1 MFIDFHDGSSLHGF
15 LRHIAVLAIFAI
27 LTSCNVIQDIN
38 RNIGEEGG
46 ISTQMLIG
54 GLKEALSVGTE
65 NSVNRLSKLGG
76 FNADKALRIAVP
88 SEIKSATD
96 TLRKV
101 GLGTMVDSFEDKMN
115 GAAESASASATP
127 VFMKAIREMTFDDAR
142 KILDGPENAATEY
155 FRRSTGEELK
165 KLFMPLVRENM
176 NKVGLVQAYNGLM
189 DRYNAIPLT
198 SKPKFDLDNYIA
210 DKTLDGLFSV
220 IASEEAEIRW
230 NPAARTSDLLRKVFA
245 R

>member
-1 MFIDFHDGSSLHGF
+1 MSAYFYRGGL
-15 LRHIAVLAIFAI
+15 LRHLAVFAIFAI
-27 LTSCNVIQDIN
+27 LTSCNVIQDLTQHLV
-38 RNIGEEGG
+38 GEEGL
-46 ISTQMLIG
+46 STQTLVG

-65 NSVNRLSKLGG
+65 NSVDRLSDLGG
-76 FNADKALRIAVP
+76 FNNNKTLRITVP

-96 TLRKV
+96 TLRKL
-101 GLGTMVDSFEDKMN
+101 GLGTMVDSFENKMN
-115 GAAESASASATP
+115 SAAESASASARP

-142 KILDGPENAATEY
+142 RILDGPENAATEY
-155 FRRSTGEELK
+155 FRRTTGEELK

-220 IASEEAEIRW
+220 IASEEAEIRR
-230 NPAARTSDLLRKVFA
+230 NPAARTSDLLRKVFS